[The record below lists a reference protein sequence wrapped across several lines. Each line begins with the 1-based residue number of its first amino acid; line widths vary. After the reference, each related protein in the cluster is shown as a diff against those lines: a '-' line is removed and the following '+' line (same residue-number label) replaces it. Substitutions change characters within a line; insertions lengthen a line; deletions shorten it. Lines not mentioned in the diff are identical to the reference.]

1 MKKILL
7 WQNCLRLTSLE
18 LKNLQELIDF
28 FYHVLGKF
36 REIPKNLCQRVYQ
49 KIILSIFF
57 IFLGKQIESTVLFVH
72 YLPVEFFD
80 DFIEAKIEFNFAFV
94 IIASFSRRFWNNFSS
109 ISWTGE
115 DNFST
120 RVVYR
125 SCFWWWTVKKNSWN

>member
-1 MKKILL
+1 MGGVVPRVGGDDEKD
-7 WQNCLRLTSLE
+7 SSMAE
-18 LKNLQELIDF
+18 LPPSDLFGVEKPARINRF

-80 DFIEAKIEFNFAFV
+80 DFIEAKIEFNFAFD
-94 IIASFSRRFWNNFSS
+94 IIASFSRRF
-109 ISWTGE
+109 
-115 DNFST
+115 
-120 RVVYR
+120 
-125 SCFWWWTVKKNSWN
+125 